1 MLGAVSPI
9 TIRVFI
15 RFALAFGLECGDATI
30 GRPGAK
36 ECDGSGSV
44 PVTSDRDTTA
54 ATVCM
59 DQSFYAL
66 RCSIRK
72 LEGRTDSEDFGV
84 IERVIVGLV
93 GLGPAFPV

>member
-15 RFALAFGLECGDATI
+15 RFALAFGLECG
-30 GRPGAK
+30 
-36 ECDGSGSV
+36 GSGSV

>member
-1 MLGAVSPI
+1 
-9 TIRVFI
+9 
-15 RFALAFGLECGDATI
+15 
-30 GRPGAK
+30 
-36 ECDGSGSV
+36 
-44 PVTSDRDTTA
+44 
-54 ATVCM
+54 M

>member
-15 RFALAFGLECGDATI
+15 RFALAFGLEC
-30 GRPGAK
+30 
-36 ECDGSGSV
+36 DGSGSV
-44 PVTSDRDTTA
+44 PVTSDRDTTV

-93 GLGPAFPV
+93 GLGPAFQV

>member
-30 GRPGAK
+30 GRSGAK
-36 ECDGSGSV
+36 ECDGSGS
-44 PVTSDRDTTA
+44 
-54 ATVCM
+54 VCM

-72 LEGRTDSEDFGV
+72 LEGRTDSEDLGV

>member
-15 RFALAFGLECGDATI
+15 RFALAFGLECG
-30 GRPGAK
+30 
-36 ECDGSGSV
+36 GSGSV
-44 PVTSDRDTTA
+44 PVTIDRDTTA

-72 LEGRTDSEDFGV
+72 LEGRTDSEDFGA